1 MILNLRSIVV
11 GTFALSLLPWP
22 AFAAAA
28 GAPPPRTLER
38 PVQLAQGHMRSGER
52 MERHE
57 GRDEHGRR
65 DEHGDRRGGHPGES
79 RSGEYRYWHG
89 DRVLVVPPARRR
101 VYRHVIVVRP
111 HGHWYPGYGHFYMDA
126 EAYKWLAFTAIT
138 LKILDLLNEAQE
150 RAHEE
155 AQIKATTAPV
165 GETITWNQ
173 VRGRHP
179 RRHQLT
185 RALLPGVPADRDDRR
200 QDRKRLW
207 HGVPPSRRHLGGCLY
222 EVGEVVSTR

>member
-173 VRGRHP
+173 GNASGSVVATRDGTSSLGRYC
-179 RRHQLT
+179 REFQQTVTIGGRTESAYGTACRQ
-185 RALLPGVPADRDDRR
+185 ADGT
-200 QDRKRLW
+200 W
-207 HGVPPSRRHLGGCLY
+207 
-222 EVGEVVSTR
+222 EVVSTR